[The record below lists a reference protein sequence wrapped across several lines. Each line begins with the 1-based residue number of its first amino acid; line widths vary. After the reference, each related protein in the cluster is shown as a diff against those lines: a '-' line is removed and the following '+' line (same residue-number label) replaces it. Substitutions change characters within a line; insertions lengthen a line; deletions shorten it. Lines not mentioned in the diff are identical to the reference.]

1 MEKNSSVFTERVHTV
16 LVLKTIPQIIQG
28 GMGAGVSGWRLAQAV
43 SKLGHL
49 GVISG
54 TALDQ
59 IMVRRL
65 QEGDIGGHFRRAL
78 EHFPFKRM
86 AQRILDAYW
95 IPGGKKP
102 NAPYKITGTHTIEGN
117 RWLQEL
123 TIAGNFIE
131 TFLAREGHR
140 NFVGMNYLEKIQLSH
155 LPAIYGAMLAGVAVI
170 IMGAGIP
177 LEIPAVINALSAHQP
192 ATYPIYVTKA
202 GGGDTCLMKFDPASF
217 HEGEALPPLNKPLF
231 LPIVSSVT
239 LATVL
244 KRRIGSEIAGL
255 VVEGPSAGG
264 HNAPPRGKP
273 AYSAEGELL
282 YGPRDQFDIAAL
294 RALGIPFWMAG
305 SYGSPE
311 KFRAALAEGAAGIQ
325 VGTAFALC
333 VESEIVPEIRR
344 ALIQRALAGKGRVFT
359 DPVASP
365 TGFPFKLA
373 SLDGTLSEKEVYNSR
388 RRTCDLGFL
397 RQAYRKPDGSVGYRC
412 AAGPVSAYL
421 AQGGKIEETVGRMCL
436 CNGLVANI
444 GLTQALPNGGHEP
457 CMLTLGDD
465 YLNIGRFC
473 TAEHPDYSAADV
485 IRILL
490 G

>member
-1 MEKNSSVFTERVHTV
+1 
-16 LVLKTIPQIIQG
+16 
-28 GMGAGVSGWRLAQAV
+28 MGAGVSGWRLAQAV
-43 SKLGHL
+43 SKLGQL

-102 NAPYKITGTHTIEGN
+102 DSPYKLTGTHTIEGN

-131 TFLAREGHR
+131 TFLAREGHG
-140 NFVGMNYLEKIQLSH
+140 NFVGMNYLEKIQLPH
-155 LPAIYGAMLAGVAVI
+155 LSAIYGAMLAGVAVI

-177 LEIPAVINALSAHQP
+177 LEIPAAINALAMHQP
-192 ATYPIYVTKA
+192 ATYSIYVTKA
-202 GGGDTCLMKFDPASF
+202 GGGDTCIMKFDPASF
-217 HEGEALPPLNKPLF
+217 LEGEALPPLHKPLF

-239 LATVL
+239 LATVM
-244 KRRIGSEIAGL
+244 KKRIGNEIAGF

-273 AYSAEGELL
+273 VFSAEGELV
-282 YGPRDQFDIAAL
+282 YGPRDVVDLAAL
-294 RALGIPFWMAG
+294 RAMGVPFWLAG
-305 SYGSPE
+305 SYGSPVR
-311 KFRAALAEGAAGIQ
+311 FREALDQGAAGIQ

-333 VESEIVPEIRR
+333 RESEIVPEIRL

-373 SLDGTLSEKEVYNSR
+373 SLEGTLSEKKVFEAR
-388 RRTCDLGFL
+388 RRICDLGFL

-412 AAGPVSAYL
+412 AAGPVAAYV
-421 AQGGKIEETVGRMCL
+421 AQGGRVEDTVGRMCL
-436 CNGLVANI
+436 CNGLVANV
-444 GLTQALPNGGHEP
+444 GLAQVLPDGGREP

-473 TAEHPDYSAADV
+473 TAGNTDYSAADV
-485 IRILL
+485 IRVLL